1 MYNIKVSVIIP
12 VYNVEPYLKECLNSI
27 INQTLKDIEIICIDD
42 CSTDNSYQI
51 LEEYSKKDNR
61 IIILKNEK
69 NTGGPST
76 ARNKGIDLAKGDY
89 LYFIDSDDYIEN
101 NFLEE
106 MYNTAKEYNTDIVSN
121 LNIIENNNN
130 NYIYYQHSIY
140 NILKKNKLKNTCL
153 EGKSNINIKDLK
165 YNTLEFPFVVV
176 WNKIYRK
183 ESIIKN
189 NIRFLPYTLSKDD
202 GTEDE
207 HFFYQTLLHKLT
219 FSYNHKAKYFYRK
232 LNQSLVNSRNT
243 FMAYYFRIN
252 NFIENFNTYNN
263 IELFY
268 QKIFNSFFDA
278 FNRTIVNN
286 TNVKDINKEYWYL
299 HDIANKININ
309 IFNNSESKNYLLVK
323 LNKTYENYL
332 LQKQLFDNI
341 DKLDDKINQIIERQN
356 NKIEFFSIYNLKDIK
371 IIHIFGIKITIKKK
385 N

>member
-1 MYNIKVSVIIP
+1 
-12 VYNVEPYLKECLNSI
+12 
-27 INQTLKDIEIICIDD
+27 
-42 CSTDNSYQI
+42 
-51 LEEYSKKDNR
+51 
-61 IIILKNEK
+61 
-69 NTGGPST
+69 
-76 ARNKGIDLAKGDY
+76 
-89 LYFIDSDDYIEN
+89 
-101 NFLEE
+101 
-106 MYNTAKEYNTDIVSN
+106 
-121 LNIIENNNN
+121 
-130 NYIYYQHSIY
+130 
-140 NILKKNKLKNTCL
+140 
-153 EGKSNINIKDLK
+153 
-165 YNTLEFPFVVV
+165 
-176 WNKIYRK
+176 
-183 ESIIKN
+183 
-189 NIRFLPYTLSKDD
+189 
-202 GTEDE
+202 
-207 HFFYQTLLHKLT
+207 
-219 FSYNHKAKYFYRK
+219 
-232 LNQSLVNSRNT
+232 
-243 FMAYYFRIN
+243 MAYYFRIN

>member
-140 NILKKNKLKNTCL
+140 NILKKK
-153 EGKSNINIKDLK
+153 
-165 YNTLEFPFVVV
+165 
-176 WNKIYRK
+176 
-183 ESIIKN
+183 
-189 NIRFLPYTLSKDD
+189 
-202 GTEDE
+202 
-207 HFFYQTLLHKLT
+207 
-219 FSYNHKAKYFYRK
+219 
-232 LNQSLVNSRNT
+232 
-243 FMAYYFRIN
+243 
-252 NFIENFNTYNN
+252 
-263 IELFY
+263 
-268 QKIFNSFFDA
+268 
-278 FNRTIVNN
+278 
-286 TNVKDINKEYWYL
+286 
-299 HDIANKININ
+299 
-309 IFNNSESKNYLLVK
+309 
-323 LNKTYENYL
+323 
-332 LQKQLFDNI
+332 
-341 DKLDDKINQIIERQN
+341 
-356 NKIEFFSIYNLKDIK
+356 
-371 IIHIFGIKITIKKK
+371 
-385 N
+385 